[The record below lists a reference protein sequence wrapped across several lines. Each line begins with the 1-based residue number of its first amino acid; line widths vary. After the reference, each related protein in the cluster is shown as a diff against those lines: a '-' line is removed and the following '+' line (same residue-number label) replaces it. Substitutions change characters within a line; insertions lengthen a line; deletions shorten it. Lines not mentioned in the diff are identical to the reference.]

1 MPSRNLCLALVA
13 GGLLLAGSGCG
24 KFGRVSQ
31 GRVIEFDPSKG
42 LITIIQDSNSSG
54 SGQPRFDILPPLTVR
69 IPRNPAEMGPQPE
82 AGKLMEVDAAGRRA
96 VVFDAR
102 AGALRSVAVT
112 LLERQDNV
120 APDDRRVAGLEFP
133 VIDRERRTVTVYSA
147 ARRQLLRLSVADE
160 HLVLPPESWKM
171 GDDVRYYY
179 KDSGQALRLM
189 NLTRTDLGKA
199 GR

>member
-1 MPSRNLCLALVA
+1 
-13 GGLLLAGSGCG
+13 
-24 KFGRVSQ
+24 
-31 GRVIEFDPSKG
+31 
-42 LITIIQDSNSSG
+42 
-54 SGQPRFDILPPLTVR
+54 
-69 IPRNPAEMGPQPE
+69 MGPQPE

-102 AGALRSVAVT
+102 AGAFSSVAVT

-133 VIDRERRTVTVYSA
+133 VIDRERRIVTVYSA

-189 NLTRTDLGKA
+189 NLTRTDLGKG

>member
-1 MPSRNLCLALVA
+1 MRSRNLGLALVA

-31 GRVIEFDPSKG
+31 GRVIEFDRSQG

-69 IPRNPAEMGPQPE
+69 LPRDPAEMGPQPE
-82 AGKLMEVDAAGRRA
+82 AGKLMEVDAARRRA
-96 VVFDAR
+96 VVFDAQ
-102 AGALRSVAVT
+102 AGGLRHVAVT
-112 LLERQDNV
+112 LLEQQDNV
-120 APDDRRVAGLEFP
+120 APDDRRVAGLKFP
-133 VIDRERRTVTVYSA
+133 VIDRAERTVTVYSA
-147 ARRQLLRLSVADE
+147 ARQQLLRLSVADE
-160 HLVLPPESWKM
+160 HLNLPLESWKM

-189 NLTRTDLGKA
+189 NLTRTDLAKA

>member
-1 MPSRNLCLALVA
+1 MPSRSFCLALVA
-13 GGLLLAGSGCG
+13 GWLLLAGSGCG

-31 GRVIEFDPSKG
+31 GRVIEFDRSKG
-42 LITIIQDSNSSG
+42 LITIIQDSNYTA

-69 IPRNPAEMGPQPE
+69 LPQNPAEMGPEPA
-82 AGKLMEVDAAGRRA
+82 AGKLIEVDAAGRRA
-96 VVFDAR
+96 VVFDAQ
-102 AGALRSVAVT
+102 AGVLRNVAVA

-133 VIDRERRTVTVYSA
+133 VIDRARRTVTVYSA
-147 ARRQLLRLSVADE
+147 ARRQFLRLSVSEE
-160 HLVLPPESWKM
+160 HLILPPQSWKM

-189 NLTRTDLGKA
+189 NVTRTDLAKA
-199 GR
+199 GK